1 MSSSDNILRKITT
14 LLDNHH
20 ARYEIMSHDALGFT
34 SDEVAQVR
42 GVELGQCTKAV
53 VLKVKGNGVKKNVL
67 AVLPGDEK
75 IDGEK
80 LAGFFGAKKI
90 SFATAEQVKTLTDCV
105 PGALAPFTFNPE
117 LELVIDPVL
126 FERYTD
132 IAFNA
137 GTLTETIVLNAEDYR
152 TIVKP
157 QEFSFI
163 L

>member
-1 MSSSDNILRKITT
+1 M
-14 LLDNHH
+14 
-20 ARYEIMSHDALGFT
+20 
-34 SDEVAQVR
+34 
-42 GVELGQCTKAV
+42 
-53 VLKVKGNGVKKNVL
+53 
-67 AVLPGDEK
+67 
-75 IDGEK
+75 
-80 LAGFFGAKKI
+80 
-90 SFATAEQVKTLTDCV
+90 
-105 PGALAPFTFNPE
+105 
-117 LELVIDPVL
+117 IDPVL

>member
-1 MSSSDNILRKITT
+1 
-14 LLDNHH
+14 
-20 ARYEIMSHDALGFT
+20 
-34 SDEVAQVR
+34 
-42 GVELGQCTKAV
+42 
-53 VLKVKGNGVKKNVL
+53 
-67 AVLPGDEK
+67 
-75 IDGEK
+75 
-80 LAGFFGAKKI
+80 GAKKI
-90 SFATAEQVKTLTDCV
+90 SFATAEQVKTLTDYV

>member
-1 MSSSDNILRKITT
+1 MSSSDNILCKITA
-14 LLDNHH
+14 LLDKHN

-34 SDEVAQVR
+34 SGEVAKMR
-42 GVELGQCTKAV
+42 DVELGQCSKAV
-53 VLKVKGNGVKKNVL
+53 ILKVKGNGVKKNVL

-80 LAGFFGAKKI
+80 LTGFFGGKKM
-90 SFATAEQVKTLTDCV
+90 SFATADQVKELTDCV
-105 PGALAPFTFNPE
+105 PGALAPFTFNPD

-126 FERYTD
+126 FERYSE